1 MITFVLG
8 GARSGKSSW
17 ALRYGE
23 NLRGFNK
30 HYYVATA
37 EALDEEMKE
46 RIYRHRKE
54 RSDVWQTI
62 EEPVNLSLVLSKLN
76 QKGTIVLI
84 DCLTLWLSN
93 VLLKDKDNLKRLVE
107 DLEREISSF
116 KETEEKWL
124 IILSNEV
131 GLGIVPESP
140 LGRLFRDKAGWLNQR
155 MAGIADEVYF
165 IIAGQSLLLK
175 GRTIE
180 PL

>member
-17 ALRYGE
+17 ALRYGD
-23 NLRGFNK
+23 NLKGFNRY
-30 HYYVATA
+30 YYVATA

-46 RIYRHRKE
+46 RICRHREE
-54 RSDVWQTI
+54 RSKVWQTI
-62 EEPVNLSLVLSKLN
+62 EEPINLHFVLSKLN
-76 QKGTIVLI
+76 QKGAIVLI

-93 VLLKDKDNLKRLVE
+93 LLFRNKDNLKRLVE
-107 DLEREISSF
+107 NLEREIRSF

-124 IILSNEV
+124 IIVSNEV

-140 LGRLFRDKAGWLNQR
+140 LGRLFRDEAGLLNQR
-155 MAGIADEVYF
+155 IAEIADEVYF